1 MDGSDLASIVG
12 LVIAAV
18 ALLISVGSL
27 AVTAIGVVVSYYVA
41 RWYGGIAAVE
51 ASRKLQEED
60 SKKTRLTALRSL
72 LHQTERIRK
81 ICGFLS
87 FLLTSGIVVWI
98 LIHWR
103 RYGMSVYNE

>member
-1 MDGSDLASIVG
+1 MTDTNDSCLARAVQRCRDVLLAIATLLNIVLWFIGRTRWRGAPPEFSYFLIWFIIPLALGVG
-12 LVIAAV
+12 L
-18 ALLISVGSL
+18 G
-27 AVTAIGVVVSYYVA
+27 IGEF
-41 RWYGGIAAVE
+41 R
-51 ASRKLQEED
+51 
-60 SKKTRLTALRSL
+60 
-72 LHQTERIRK
+72 QTERIRK